1 MLKILINPDYGYM
14 RPFVENIGA
23 AFSGGVLLQKGH
35 RNTLRTFT
43 VHGTEFVVKQFG
55 KPNPFNRIV
64 YSLIRKPK
72 GLRAYE
78 YAFRIQAAGFDTP
91 TPVSYVEERHMGL
104 IGHSY
109 FISTRCPYA
118 DPEHC
123 FDVMRKAR
131 AKFWKRFSKRHKV
144 KYRLEL

>member
-1 MLKILINPDYGYM
+1 M

-91 TPVSYVEERHMGL
+91 TPVAYVEKGTWGL
-104 IGHSY
+104 SATA
-109 FISTRCPYA
+109 ISL
-118 DPEHC
+118 
-123 FDVMRKAR
+123 AR
-131 AKFWKRFSKRHKV
+131 AARTGGGSTNSATPTPKNAAP
-144 KYRLEL
+144 